1 MVDTLQRICYDEDA
15 AYQIHITEGLPSSG
29 SPVAQMH
36 YDPDPIIEYFKQ
48 GRGIINIEGKG
59 YPFQEGDVIL
69 ITPTELHTCHF
80 QEDQSVHRISIHVN
94 KKLLETF
101 DCDSASFFE
110 FVDKRQKGTGNVI
123 RADKVKEYK
132 IDEIIEKMTRYAARS
147 ESKYRVLARCAAIE
161 LLYVI
166 SRALPTANT
175 DIVES
180 DTESALINKILQYIN
195 LNYRTDITLS
205 SIAEYFYH
213 SKYHICTMFKKKMGI
228 TVTEYINI
236 RRIHHVNDLIRSG
249 YSIHEASFAAGFH
262 NYSNFYRVFTKH
274 MGLTPQQYKSKQK
287 L

>member
-1 MVDTLQRICYDEDA
+1 MADSLQRICYDEDA

-69 ITPTELHTCHF
+69 ITPTELHTCLF
-80 QEDQSVHRISIHVN
+80 QEEQPVHRISIHVN
-94 KKLLETF
+94 KKLLESF
-101 DCDSASFFE
+101 DCDPASFFA
-110 FVDKRQKGTGNVI
+110 FVDNRRKGTGNVI
-123 RADKVKEYK
+123 SAQKVTEFK
-132 IDEIIEKMTRYAARS
+132 IDEIIEKMTKYAARP

-161 LLYVI
+161 LLHVI
-166 SRALPTANT
+166 SRAVPTDNV
-175 DIVES
+175 DSIEPHIES
-180 DTESALINKILQYIN
+180 ELVNKILQYIN
-195 LNYRTDITLS
+195 LNYHRDITLS
-205 SIAEYFYH
+205 SISEHFYH
-213 SKYHICTMFKKKMGI
+213 SKYHICTMFKKHMGI